1 MIRSA
6 AGRTAAFGPCSEC
19 GPGLCGTSR
28 SEGQLVTGPN
38 TEDTPVI
45 VEAAAFHDAVVIV
58 QVNKMVDRL
67 PRVDT
72 GG

>member
-1 MIRSA
+1 MIRSVA
-6 AGRTAAFGPCSEC
+6 VRTAAIRPCSEC
-19 GPGLCGTSR
+19 VPGLCGTSR